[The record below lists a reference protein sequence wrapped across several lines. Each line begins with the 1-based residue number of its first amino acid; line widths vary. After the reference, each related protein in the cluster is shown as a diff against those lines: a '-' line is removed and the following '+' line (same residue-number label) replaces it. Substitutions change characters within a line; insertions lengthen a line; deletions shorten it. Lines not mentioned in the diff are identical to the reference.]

1 MSHACTE
8 VIDGYF
14 QAETT
19 IVITTHYIEEARQA
33 NVVGM
38 MRFGRLLAEGS
49 PADLLDRYSMPNL
62 EDVFLNL
69 CLSDDVDEEG
79 KQKSPEK
86 GEHDCKVVTVSP
98 SKDRKQSTVSNR
110 SNVSNA
116 KSGKGSNTFVK
127 WHRLSALLVKGFIRM
142 WRNLAFL
149 LFQFFIPTLQVTLF
163 CLAIGRNPSGMT
175 VAVVN
180 DELGN
185 GTACTNFTMGCLL
198 GEKESDLWGEDTGWN
213 FAETHKANL
222 SCRYLSYIEAD
233 VMKPVYFDGEKLH
246 DYIAEP
252 LMHLCT
258 TYNRF
263 GLGDGDCPKRPAL
276 GRTAL

>member
-1 MSHACTE
+1 MPEKKKILCAQE
-8 VIDGYF
+8 VIAGHF

-49 PADLLDRYSMPNL
+49 PADLLDRYNLPNL

-69 CLSDDVDEEG
+69 CLTDDVDEEG
-79 KQKSPEK
+79 KEKSPGGSSIRMEK
-86 GEHDCKVVTVSP
+86 REIQNDFKVVTVSP
-98 SKDRKQSTVSNR
+98 SKDRKQSAVSNR
-110 SNVSNA
+110 STASNA
-116 KSGKGSNTFVK
+116 KDRGSSAFIK

-163 CLAIGRNPSGMT
+163 CLAIGRNPAGMT

-180 DELGN
+180 DEIEN
-185 GTACTNFTMGCLL
+185 GTSCTNYTMGCLL
-198 GEKESDLWGEDTGWN
+198 GEKEGFGLFNDWN
-213 FAETHKANL
+213 YAETHKANL
-222 SCRYLSYIEAD
+222 SCRYLSYIEED
-233 VMKPVYFDGEKLH
+233 IIRPVYFDGKNL
-246 DYIAEP
+246 
-252 LMHLCT
+252 
-258 TYNRF
+258 N
-263 GLGDGDCPKRPAL
+263 
-276 GRTAL
+276 